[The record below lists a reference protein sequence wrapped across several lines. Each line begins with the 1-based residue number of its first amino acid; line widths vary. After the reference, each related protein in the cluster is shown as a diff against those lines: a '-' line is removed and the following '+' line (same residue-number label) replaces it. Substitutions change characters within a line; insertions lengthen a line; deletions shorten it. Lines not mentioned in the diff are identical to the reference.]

1 MEQLGGR
8 IRKLRESRNMT
19 QTELSEILG
28 MKTYTTVSKWE
39 KNENFPKGKDLKK
52 LAEIFNV
59 TSDYLLGLSDTE
71 LGKITTQNKHHEI
84 LTLCNQLNEE
94 KLKQLILSHYSS
106 VKSFAEENGMPY
118 STVRSILERGI
129 MNANVENAIKI
140 CSALGIRPEIFSYF
154 LETSKGEPEILTI
167 YNQLEEPKQEKVLDY
182 AKEQLE
188 EQNSS
193 KIVSIFDKP
202 QDDEDYITDY
212 VEGLVAAGHGTFQE
226 DNLHMEVRLRAED
239 VPEDYDTIAKV
250 AGDSM
255 EPLIEDNDLLFIK
268 VTSQVDINSIGIF
281 QVNDKNFVKKLKRDY
296 DGSWYLQSLNSGYE
310 EIHLTENDDIRTIGV
325 VVDIYRE
332 G

>member
-1 MEQLGGR
+1 MEQLGDR

-28 MKTYTTVSKWE
+28 MKSYTTVSKWE

-59 TSDYLLGLSDTE
+59 TSDYLLGLSDTK
-71 LGKITTQNKHHEI
+71 LGKITTQNEH
-84 LTLCNQLNEE
+84 
-94 KLKQLILSHYSS
+94 
-106 VKSFAEENGMPY
+106 
-118 STVRSILERGI
+118 
-129 MNANVENAIKI
+129 
-140 CSALGIRPEIFSYF
+140 
-154 LETSKGEPEILTI
+154 PEILTI

-202 QDDEDYITDY
+202 QDGDYITDY

-226 DNLHMEVRLRAED
+226 DNLHMEVKLRAED

-255 EPLIEDNDLLFIK
+255 EPMIEDNDLLFIK
-268 VTSQVDINSIGIF
+268 VTNQVDINDIGIF
-281 QVNDKNFVKKLKRDY
+281 QINGKNFVKKLKRDY
-296 DGSWYLQSLNSGYE
+296 NGGWYLQSLNNSYE
-310 EIHLTENDDIRTIGV
+310 EIHLTENDDIRTIGEV
-325 VVDIYRE
+325 VSVYRE
-332 G
+332 K

>member
-59 TSDYLLGLSDTE
+59 TSDYLLGLSDTK
-71 LGKITTQNKHHEI
+71 LGKITTQNEH
-84 LTLCNQLNEE
+84 
-94 KLKQLILSHYSS
+94 
-106 VKSFAEENGMPY
+106 
-118 STVRSILERGI
+118 
-129 MNANVENAIKI
+129 
-140 CSALGIRPEIFSYF
+140 
-154 LETSKGEPEILTI
+154 PEILTI

-188 EQNSS
+188 EQNNS
-193 KIVSIFDKP
+193 KIVSIFDKTKN
-202 QDDEDYITDY
+202 DEDYITDY

-255 EPLIEDNDLLFIK
+255 EPMIEDNDLLFIK
-268 VTSQVDINSIGIF
+268 VTNQVDINDIGIF
-281 QVNDKNFVKKLKRDY
+281 QINGKNFVKKLKRDY
-296 DGSWYLQSLNSGYE
+296 NGGWYLQSLNNSYE
-310 EIHLTENDDIRTIGV
+310 EIHLSEDDDIRTIGEV
-325 VVDIYRE
+325 VSVYRE
-332 G
+332 K

>member
-1 MEQLGGR
+1 MEQLGDR

-59 TSDYLLGLSDTE
+59 TSDYLLGLSDTK
-71 LGKITTQNKHHEI
+71 LGKITTQNEH
-84 LTLCNQLNEE
+84 
-94 KLKQLILSHYSS
+94 
-106 VKSFAEENGMPY
+106 
-118 STVRSILERGI
+118 
-129 MNANVENAIKI
+129 
-140 CSALGIRPEIFSYF
+140 
-154 LETSKGEPEILTI
+154 PEILTI

-188 EQNSS
+188 EQNNS
-193 KIVSIFDKP
+193 KIISIFDKS
-202 QDDEDYITDY
+202 QDGEDYITDY

-255 EPLIEDNDLLFIK
+255 EPMIEDNDLLFIK
-268 VTSQVDINSIGIF
+268 VTNQVDINDIGIF
-281 QVNDKNFVKKLKRDY
+281 QINGKNFVKKLKRDY
-296 DGSWYLQSLNSGYE
+296 NGGWYLQSLNNSYE
-310 EIHLTENDDIRTIGV
+310 EIHLTEDDDIRTIGEV
-325 VVDIYRE
+325 VSVYRE
-332 G
+332 K

>member
-1 MEQLGGR
+1 M
-8 IRKLRESRNMT
+8 
-19 QTELSEILG
+19 
-28 MKTYTTVSKWE
+28 
-39 KNENFPKGKDLKK
+39 NED
-52 LAEIFNV
+52 
-59 TSDYLLGLSDTE
+59 
-71 LGKITTQNKHHEI
+71 
-84 LTLCNQLNEE
+84 
-94 KLKQLILSHYSS
+94 KLKQLILARYSS

-140 CSALGIRPEIFSYF
+140 CSALGIRPEIFSP
-154 LETSKGEPEILTI
+154 LLATQNENPEILTI
-167 YNQLEEPKQEKVLDY
+167 YNQLEDPNKEKVLDY
-182 AKEQLE
+182 ATVLLN
-188 EQNSS
+188 EQNKMKTSTVLE
-193 KIVSIFDKP
+193 KYKN
-202 QDDEDYITDY
+202 DEDYITDY

-281 QVNDKNFVKKLKRDY
+281 QINGKNFVKKLKRDY

-310 EIHLTENDDIRTIGV
+310 EIYLSESDDIRTIGE
-325 VVDIYRE
+325 VVDIYKV
-332 G
+332 

>member
-1 MEQLGGR
+1 MEQLGDR

-59 TSDYLLGLSDTE
+59 TSDYLLGLSDNK
-71 LGKITTQNKHHEI
+71 LGKITTQNEH
-84 LTLCNQLNEE
+84 L
-94 KLKQLILSHYSS
+94 
-106 VKSFAEENGMPY
+106 
-118 STVRSILERGI
+118 
-129 MNANVENAIKI
+129 
-140 CSALGIRPEIFSYF
+140 
-154 LETSKGEPEILTI
+154 EILTI

-193 KIVSIFDKP
+193 KIISIFDKTKN
-202 QDDEDYITDY
+202 DEDYITDY

-226 DNLHMEVRLRAED
+226 DNLHMEVKLRAED

-255 EPLIEDNDLLFIK
+255 EPMIEDNDLLFIK
-268 VTSQVDINSIGIF
+268 VKNQVDINDIGIF
-281 QVNDKNFVKKLKRDY
+281 QINAHDLSNTAF
-296 DGSWYLQSLNSGYE
+296 LQILAHGNRG
-310 EIHLTENDDIRTIGV
+310 HVGMFRNENNRPDRYQIQNRGNRCHAR
-325 VVDIYRE
+325 RE
-332 G
+332 

>member
-1 MEQLGGR
+1 MEQLGDR

-59 TSDYLLGLSDTE
+59 TSDYLLGLSDTK
-71 LGKITTQNKHHEI
+71 LGKITTQNEH
-84 LTLCNQLNEE
+84 
-94 KLKQLILSHYSS
+94 
-106 VKSFAEENGMPY
+106 
-118 STVRSILERGI
+118 
-129 MNANVENAIKI
+129 
-140 CSALGIRPEIFSYF
+140 
-154 LETSKGEPEILTI
+154 PEILTI

-193 KIVSIFDKP
+193 KIVSIFDKS
-202 QDDEDYITDY
+202 QDGEDYITDY

-255 EPLIEDNDLLFIK
+255 EPMIEDNDLLFIK

-281 QVNDKNFVKKLKRDY
+281 QVNGKNFVKKLKRDY

-310 EIHLTENDDIRTIGV
+310 EIHLTENDDIRTIGE
-325 VVDIYRE
+325 VVDIYKV
-332 G
+332 

>member
-1 MEQLGGR
+1 MEQLGVR

-71 LGKITTQNKHHEI
+71 LGKITTQNEH
-84 LTLCNQLNEE
+84 
-94 KLKQLILSHYSS
+94 
-106 VKSFAEENGMPY
+106 
-118 STVRSILERGI
+118 
-129 MNANVENAIKI
+129 
-140 CSALGIRPEIFSYF
+140 
-154 LETSKGEPEILTI
+154 PEILTI

-193 KIVSIFDKP
+193 KIVSIFDKTKN
-202 QDDEDYITDY
+202 DEDYITDY

-226 DNLHMEVRLRAED
+226 DNLHMEVKLRAED
-239 VPEDYDTIAKV
+239 VPEEYDTIAKV

-255 EPLIEDNDLLFIK
+255 EPMIEDNDLLFIK
-268 VTSQVDINSIGIF
+268 VKNQVDINDIGIF
-281 QVNDKNFVKKLKRDY
+281 QINGKNFVKKLKRDY
-296 DGSWYLQSLNSGYE
+296 NGGWYLQSLNNSYE
-310 EIHLTENDDIRTIGV
+310 EIHLTEDDDIRTIGEV
-325 VVDIYRE
+325 VSVYRE
-332 G
+332 K